1 MTLREGNYEQKEQ
14 RHDEKCLVLVISSVA
29 SFIDVTL
36 SSSPCT
42 TSRVTA
48 SIDVPGGW
56 PGDSQNW
63 FTREGRSDLQ
73 NKAWDY
79 LQTLL
84 KWRKGNKIISEGNM
98 KHYMPQ
104 LGVYVYERYLEGKSV
119 MVIIN
124 GANHEVDLPLAR
136 YKESL
141 KEGIEGKDIITKRT
155 ILFKDS
161 LKLASKEVLVVEMN

>member
-1 MTLREGNYEQKEQ
+1 MFQE
-14 RHDEKCLVLVISSVA
+14 
-29 SFIDVTL
+29 
-36 SSSPCT
+36 
-42 TSRVTA
+42 
-48 SIDVPGGW
+48 W

>member
-1 MTLREGNYEQKEQ
+1 MGSEMCIRD
-14 RHDEKCLVLVISSVA
+14 R
-29 SFIDVTL
+29 
-36 SSSPCT
+36 
-42 TSRVTA
+42 
-48 SIDVPGGW
+48 
-56 PGDSQNW
+56 
-63 FTREGRSDLQ
+63 Q